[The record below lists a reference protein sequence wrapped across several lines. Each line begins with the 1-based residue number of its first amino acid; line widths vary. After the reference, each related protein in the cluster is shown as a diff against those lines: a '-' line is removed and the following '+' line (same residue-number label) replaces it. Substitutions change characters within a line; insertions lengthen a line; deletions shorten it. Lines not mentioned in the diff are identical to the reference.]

1 MSVPAAAVSAAAAVG
16 LVVEVAGPCISFT
29 LRDGST
35 VGGVARGSGARS
47 GSPDLAAAMEDCLRG
62 LPGDV
67 RIVLLHDLHHLREHH
82 LREHHDREHHD
93 SGELGRWSRVARRL
107 SERADLLSVALL
119 TGRTSGLGLAL
130 ALACDLRVM
139 ADDAALCLADTRA
152 GRVPALGTASALVGA
167 VGYANALWLC
177 LTGEPVTATE
187 AARLGLA
194 ARVVPAHELDAEAD
208 RLATHLL
215 AGPRDAATET
225 KALLAGAAARSGPA
239 AVRQHE
245 AEADALT
252 RLLGTPARNAG

>member
-1 MSVPAAAVSAAAAVG
+1 MSVPAAAASAAAAVG
-16 LVVEVAGPCISFT
+16 LVVNVAGPCISLT
-29 LRDGST
+29 LRDGWT
-35 VGGVARGSGARS
+35 VGGAARGSGARS

-67 RIVLLHDLHHLREHH
+67 RIVLLHDLHHLHEH
-82 LREHHDREHHD
+82 HHD
-93 SGELGRWSRVARRL
+93 SSEHDCSDLGQWPRVARRL

-139 ADDAALCLADTRA
+139 ADDAALCLTDTRA

-177 LTGEPVTATE
+177 LTGEPVTAVE

-194 ARVVPAHELDAEAD
+194 ARVVPARELDAEAD
-208 RLATHLL
+208 RLVTHLL

-225 KALLAGAAARSGPA
+225 KALLAGVAARNGPA

-245 AEADALT
+245 AETDALT

>member
-1 MSVPAAAVSAAAAVG
+1 MSVPAAAASVAAAVG

-29 LRDGST
+29 LRDGSA
-35 VGGVARGSGARS
+35 VGGVARGSGAGS

-67 RIVLLHDLHHLREHH
+67 RIVLLHDLHQLHELHELHEHL
-82 LREHHDREHHD
+82 D

-119 TGRTSGLGLAL
+119 AGRTSGLGLAL

-139 ADDAALCLADTRA
+139 ADDAALRLADTRA
-152 GRVPALGTASALVGA
+152 GRVPVLGTASALVGA

-177 LTGEPVTATE
+177 LTGEPVTAAE
-187 AARLGLA
+187 AARLGLV
-194 ARVVPAHELDAEAD
+194 ARVVPARELDAEAD
-208 RLATHLL
+208 RLTAHLL
-215 AGPRDAATET
+215 AGPRDAVTET
-225 KALLAGAAARSGPA
+225 KALLAGVAARSGPA

-245 AEADALT
+245 AETDALT
-252 RLLGTPARNAG
+252 RLLGTSARNAG

>member
-1 MSVPAAAVSAAAAVG
+1 MSVPAAAASAAAAVG

-35 VGGVARGSGARS
+35 VGGSGARS

-67 RIVLLHDLHHLREHH
+67 RIVLVHDLHHLREHH
-82 LREHHDREHHD
+82 D
-93 SGELGRWSRVARRL
+93 SGEFGRWSRVARRL

-225 KALLAGAAARSGPA
+225 KALLAGVAARSGPA
-239 AVRQHE
+239 AVRQRE
-245 AEADALT
+245 AETDALT